1 MSEILTEVLSRG
13 MEVSKEER
21 KEKERREEWK
31 TVGSVYMILRM
42 GERAREEA
50 DEVGGRGERLLLA
63 YK

>member
-13 MEVSKEER
+13 MEVNKEER
-21 KEKERREEWK
+21 KEKERREKWK

-42 GERAREEA
+42 GERAREGA